1 MKIQKE
7 GKEYK
12 KTWEEESGLIHFL
25 SKVPGEV
32 TRFNARFQFG
42 IRSMVPQP
50 ARIDG
55 DDDLPMKTAFVLI
68 RDNPLMTELT
78 YCLYALLVGRE
89 LQGHIG
95 TFRNGSITTV
105 RHLDPIK
112 DFTKGKDT
120 LYDWLRQL
128 VRASCEK
135 P

>member
-1 MKIQKE
+1 MKIREE
-7 GKEYK
+7 GTEYK
-12 KTWEEESGLIHFL
+12 KTWEEESGLINFL

-32 TRFNARFQFG
+32 NRFNASFQFG
-42 IRSMVPQP
+42 IRIMVPQP

-55 DDDLPMKTAFVLI
+55 ADDLPMKTAFVLI

-78 YCLYALLVGRE
+78 YCLYALLIDGE
-89 LQGHIG
+89 LQVHIG
-95 TFRNGSITTV
+95 TFRNGNITTV
-105 RHLDPIK
+105 RHLSPVR
-112 DFTKGKDT
+112 DFKKEKDT